1 MRRAVATKRK
11 PSAAPPT
18 SAPSAP
24 SDGADLG
31 PVVGVNI
38 RRLRTGRSWSLEAL
52 AHASGV
58 SRAMLGQIELG
69 QSVPTINVLWKIA
82 KAFDVPFSTLIATRE
97 PKHVTVLPAKQSRR
111 LLSHDGT
118 FQSRALFPADDA
130 RRVEL
135 YELTFLPGCVEEAVA
150 HPAGT
155 VENLVVHEGQL
166 AIELRGAAHALG
178 PGDAIQFDADVP
190 HVYRNTGKKPALA
203 YLAMSYA
210 VAS

>member
-1 MRRAVATKRK
+1 MRAPVAAKKKT
-11 PSAAPPT
+11 PTDEQSA
-18 SAPSAP
+18 
-24 SDGADLG
+24 DGTDLG
-31 PVVGVNI
+31 PVVGPNV
-38 RRLRTGRSWSLEAL
+38 RRLRTARGWSLEAL
-52 AHASGV
+52 AQASGV

-82 KAFDVPFSTLIATRE
+82 KAFDVPFSTLIASRA

-118 FQSRALFPADDA
+118 FQSRALFPQDDA

-166 AIELRGAAHALG
+166 SIEVRGDTHALG
-178 PGDAIQFDADVP
+178 PGDAIQFEADVP
-190 HVYRNTGKKPALA
+190 HVYRNTGKKQALA